1 MESNNPWKKYYKDT
15 EGRPP
20 RKELIEALEFVQ
32 NRDSA
37 LDLGAGA
44 MQDSVYL
51 LSQGFKEVIAVDS
64 SPSSKE
70 LAPVN
75 ERLQVVTSTFEE
87 FTFPTAKF
95 DLVSAQFSLP
105 FTHPQYFTRV
115 FNSIKNSLADGGIFV
130 GNVFGDRDE
139 WNENPDM
146 TFLDSEAL
154 ADLLTDL
161 EVIKLDEEE
170 RDGKTASGQ
179 DKHWHICNLILRKK

>member
-64 SPSSKE
+64 
-70 LAPVN
+70 
-75 ERLQVVTSTFEE
+75 
-87 FTFPTAKF
+87 
-95 DLVSAQFSLP
+95 
-105 FTHPQYFTRV
+105 
-115 FNSIKNSLADGGIFV
+115 
-130 GNVFGDRDE
+130 
-139 WNENPDM
+139 
-146 TFLDSEAL
+146 
-154 ADLLTDL
+154 
-161 EVIKLDEEE
+161 
-170 RDGKTASGQ
+170 
-179 DKHWHICNLILRKK
+179 